1 MRGRKL
7 SICALVAIMS
17 GCYHVTVVTGLPE
30 STTTYDEEFQMSFVA
45 GLVPPPE
52 IEAEE
57 EGCTEGCREGPCLA
71 QLREYS
77 GWGDQRKPSH
87 AHLCVRDVR
96 RLIPR
101 RG

>member
-30 STTTYDEEFQMSFVA
+30 STTTYDEALQLSFVA

-52 IEAEE
+52 IDADE
-57 EGCTEGCREGPCLA
+57 EGCTEGVAKVPVWRSFVNMLVGGI
-71 QLREYS
+71 S
-77 GWGDQRKPSH
+77 GNLVTPISVSVTCAD
-87 AHLCVRDVR
+87 
-96 RLIPR
+96 
-101 RG
+101 

>member
-17 GCYHVTVVTGLPE
+17 GGDHVTVVTGRPE
-30 STTTYDEEFQMSFVA
+30 SMTTYDEEFQMSFVA

-57 EGCTEGCREGPCLA
+57 EGCTEGVAKVHVWRSFVNVLVGGI
-71 QLREYS
+71 S
-77 GWGDQRKPSH
+77 GNLVTPISVSVTCAD
-87 AHLCVRDVR
+87 
-96 RLIPR
+96 
-101 RG
+101 

>member
-7 SICALVAIMS
+7 SMCALVAIMS

-30 STTTYDEEFQMSFVA
+30 STTTIDEAFQMSFVA

-57 EGCTEGCREGPCLA
+57 EGCTEGVAKVHVWRSFVNILVGGI
-71 QLREYS
+71 S
-77 GWGDQRKPSH
+77 SN
-87 AHLCVRDVR
+87 
-96 RLIPR
+96 LITPISVSVTCAD
-101 RG
+101 

>member
-57 EGCTEGCREGPCLA
+57 EGCTEGVAKVHVWR
-71 QLREYS
+71 S
-77 GWGDQRKPSH
+77 F
-87 AHLCVRDVR
+87 VNV
-96 RLIPR
+96 LIGAISSNLVTPISVSVTCAD
-101 RG
+101 